1 MLLKILLL
9 LLIIYLLRYLTTSIL
24 NSKKNKGL
32 KDKPPNNNIIDVE
45 YEDIE

>member
-9 LLIIYLLRYLTTSIL
+9 LLIIYLLRYLTAGIFS
-24 NSKKNKGL
+24 SKKNKDL
-32 KDKPPNNNIIDVE
+32 QDKPSNDNIIDVE